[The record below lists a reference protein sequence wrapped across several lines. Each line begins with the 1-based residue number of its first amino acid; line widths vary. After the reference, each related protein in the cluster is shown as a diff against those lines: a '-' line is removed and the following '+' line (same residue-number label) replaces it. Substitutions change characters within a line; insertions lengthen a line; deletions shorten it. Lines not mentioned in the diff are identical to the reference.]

1 MIYAEQRSSTTQF
14 ELGQMFRKADDENR
28 DYSRA
33 AEWFR
38 RSAQQG
44 YRKAQFKLGLMY
56 ARGLGVTQDY
66 IEAYAWLKIAASQGS
81 HKAIQCLERYAHY
94 LPPSKIEEARV
105 LSRAYY
111 ERYVVPFAGRPGRS
125 NG

>member
-33 AEWFR
+33 ADWFR

-44 YRKAQFKLGLMY
+44 YRRAQFKLGLMY
-56 ARGLGVTQDY
+56 ARGLGVKQDY
-66 IEAYAWLKIAASQGS
+66 IEAYAWLKVAASQGS
-81 HKAIQCLERYAHY
+81 RKAIHCLKRYAHNI
-94 LPPSKIEEARV
+94 PASKINEARA

-111 ERYVVPFAGRPGRS
+111 EQYVATR
-125 NG
+125 